1 MTIIDAEC
9 TSAGET
15 SETWESPTKTTDPV
29 RYSRRCAR
37 IRRSQARKWDR
48 RINNLL
54 TTILGL
60 LAFASVL
67 ALLVG

>member
-1 MTIIDAEC
+1 MHIIDADW
-9 TSAGET
+9 APVP
-15 SETWESPTKTTDPV
+15 ETWESPTKTTDPV

-37 IRRSQARKWDR
+37 IRRSRERRWAC

-54 TTILGL
+54 TTSLAL
-60 LAFASVL
+60 LAIAAVM

>member
-1 MTIIDAEC
+1 MHIID
-9 TSAGET
+9 
-15 SETWESPTKTTDPV
+15 SEWTPVTDAWESPTKTTDPV

-54 TTILGL
+54 TTSLGL
-60 LAFASVL
+60 LALAAVL

>member
-1 MTIIDAEC
+1 MKIIDADW
-9 TSAGET
+9 APVP
-15 SETWESPTKTTDPV
+15 ETWESPTKTTDPV

-48 RINNLL
+48 RVHKLF
-54 TTILGL
+54 TASLGI

>member
-1 MTIIDAEC
+1 MKIIDADWAPV
-9 TSAGET
+9 T
-15 SETWESPTKTTDPV
+15 ETWESPTKTTDPV

-37 IRRSQARKWDR
+37 IRRSQARKWDH

-54 TTILGL
+54 TTSLGL

>member
-1 MTIIDAEC
+1 MHIIDADW
-9 TSAGET
+9 TPVTDA
-15 SETWESPTKTTDPV
+15 WESPTKITDPV

-37 IRRSQARKWDR
+37 IRRSRERRWDR

-54 TTILGL
+54 TTSLEL
-60 LAFASVL
+60 LAFAAVL